1 MAHSVTLRLTTLPA
15 TCLVPMHSTYSQC
28 LSSSY
33 RLPFRWRR
41 WRSRCFAAADQGAA
55 SPPQTRHPWAGC
67 CTVSSGFP
75 WEPLD
80 AAHVDEIPV
89 LAGIPR
95 EPASILREPQIL

>member
-41 WRSRCFAAADQGAA
+41 WRSRCFAAADQGGGFAA
-55 SPPQTRHPWAGC
+55 PDTSPLGR
-67 CTVSSGFP
+67 
-75 WEPLD
+75 
-80 AAHVDEIPV
+80 V
-89 LAGIPR
+89 LHSIVGIPLGT
-95 EPASILREPQIL
+95 P